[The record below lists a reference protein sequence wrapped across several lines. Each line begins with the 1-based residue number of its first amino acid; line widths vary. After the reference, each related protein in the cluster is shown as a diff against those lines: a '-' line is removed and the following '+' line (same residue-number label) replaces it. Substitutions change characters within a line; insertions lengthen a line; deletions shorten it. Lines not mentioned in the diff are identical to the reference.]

1 MKNKKKLK
9 LRQWVIDI
17 FGVMTLFLI
26 LIVGIVL
33 LDARLVDLNQQKSA
47 DVSEV
52 QTAQFNR

>member
-33 LDARLVDLNQQKSA
+33 LDARLADLNQQKSA